1 MRGKMIAAAAAL
13 LTTAGVAGA
22 GVASAASPS
31 IPTATPL
38 HFARGATSTHV
49 SGHVAAGG
57 DNRYTFQARAGQT
70 ATFHLSRS
78 TSATTWTLVGPT
90 GPSVHNAHSPR
101 QSDFTYTL
109 PESGTYYVDIVSS
122 RPATYDLSL
131 SIPAAAT
138 SSASK
143 ITFPAGGTAATVKGT
158 GSHDYTFDA
167 RSGQTATVRF
177 TDTSA
182 QGAWTLVAP
191 DGSPLHTTMTQQQRD
206 VTVKLPSTGG
216 YRLSVQAPA
225 GSRYSVTLAI
235 PRR

>member
-1 MRGKMIAAAAAL
+1 ML
-13 LTTAGVAGA
+13 
-22 GVASAASPS
+22 
-31 IPTATPL
+31 
-38 HFARGATSTHV
+38 F
-49 SGHVAAGG
+49 
-57 DNRYTFQARAGQT
+57 
-70 ATFHLSRS
+70 RS
-78 TSATTWTLVGPT
+78 
-90 GPSVHNAHSPR
+90 
-101 QSDFTYTL
+101 TYTL

-131 SIPAAAT
+131 SIPAAVA

-143 ITFPAGGTAATVKGT
+143 ITFPAGGTAATVKGA

-167 RSGQTATVRF
+167 RSGQTATVHF

-206 VTVKLPSTGG
+206 VSVQLPSTGS

-225 GSRYSVTLAI
+225 GSRYALTLSI
-235 PRR
+235 PRG